1 MASVTFYYKN
11 GEEVKDISKV
21 KVPIEIQIS
30 LIEGITGR
38 QVELMESTRKG

>member
-1 MASVTFYYKN
+1 MVTFYHKN

-38 QVELMESTRKG
+38 KVKYAKENS